1 MDELTKRG
9 IDMLNP
15 SKAYSG
21 FAADDVKKAA
31 DFYGNTLGL
40 KTSFVD
46 RGQQLLQVERGDGT
60 PVLIYTKPDFTP
72 ATYTVLNFPVE
83 DVEGTVDE
91 LAAKGVTFERY
102 EGFDQDEKGIV
113 EGSDERGPTIA
124 WFTDP
129 AGNILAVHE
138 DPN

>member
-1 MDELTKRG
+1 
-9 IDMLNP
+9 MLNP

-21 FAADDVKKAA
+21 FAVDDVKKAE

-40 KTSFVD
+40 ETSFVD

-91 LAAKGVTFERY
+91 LTAKGVTFERY
-102 EGFDQDEKGIV
+102 DGFDQDEKGIV
-113 EGSDERGPTIA
+113 QGSE
-124 WFTDP
+124 
-129 AGNILAVHE
+129 
-138 DPN
+138 